1 MNKVKLCDI
10 FDLQMGKTPARN
22 NSSLWNGKNKWISIA
37 DLGNSQKF
45 ISKTKETISDEGVK
59 NSGIKV
65 VPKNTVIMSFKLSIG
80 KTAITTENMYTNE
93 AIMAFIDKK
102 KYPININYIYHL
114 FSNFNWALNT
124 NKAVM
129 GLVLNKAKLSQIKVP
144 IPSIKEQ
151 NYIANVLD
159 KVDKLIILQR
169 NQLKKLDLLVKSRF
183 IELFGDPYINTFGWN
198 KQKLS
203 HHLDVIGGYAFKS
216 KEFKK
221 VGIPVLRIG
230 NINSGRFLPVNM
242 VYWDNDIN
250 LEKYKIYSGDLV
262 ISLTGT
268 VGKND
273 YGNVCIVGNDYPI
286 YYLNQRNAKLI
297 LKDSLNKY
305 YLSELLKF
313 PKIKQ
318 QLTGISRGIRQA
330 NIANRDILNLQVP
343 IPPIEIQQKYSRVLV
358 QINKSKVEIQKSL
371 DKLEILKKSLM
382 QQYFG

>member
-1 MNKVKLCDI
+1 MV
-10 FDLQMGKTPARN
+10 
-22 NSSLWNGKNKWISIA
+22 
-37 DLGNSQKF
+37 
-45 ISKTKETISDEGVK
+45 
-59 NSGIKV
+59 
-65 VPKNTVIMSFKLSIG
+65 
-80 KTAITTENMYTNE
+80 
-93 AIMAFIDKK
+93 
-102 KYPININYIYHL
+102 
-114 FSNFNWALNT
+114 SN
-124 NKAVM
+124 
-129 GLVLNKAKLSQIKVP
+129 
-144 IPSIKEQ
+144 
-151 NYIANVLD
+151 
-159 KVDKLIILQR
+159 
-169 NQLKKLDLLVKSRF
+169 SRF

-358 QINKSKVEIQKSL
+358 QINKSKFRCS
-371 DKLEILKKSLM
+371 
-382 QQYFG
+382 

>member
-183 IELFGDPYINTFGWN
+183 IELFGDPVQNPKNWEIRRYE
-198 KQKLS
+198 
-203 HHLDVIGGYAFKS
+203 D
-216 KEFKK
+216 
-221 VGIPVLRIG
+221 
-230 NINSGRFLPVNM
+230 
-242 VYWDNDIN
+242 
-250 LEKYKIYSGDLV
+250 
-262 ISLTGT
+262 ISLIITDGEHST
-268 VGKND
+268 PKRVSEKGIYLLSARNILNHSLQLDDVDFIDEIEYNRIAKRIVPKEKDLLISCSGSIGRICVVPKNLKFQMVRSVALLRLKHFI
-273 YGNVCIVGNDYPI
+273 NPI
-286 YYLNQRNAKLI
+286 YMEYLFTTKYTKNQIKKLATMSSQAN
-297 LKDSLNKY
+297 L
-305 YLSELLKF
+305 F
-313 PKIKQ
+313 QGKIKK
-318 QLTGISRGIRQA
+318 LTAI
-330 NIANRDILNLQVP
+330 
-343 IPPIEIQQKYSRVLV
+343 IPPIEIQNDFADFVQ

>member
-1 MNKVKLCDI
+1 MNKKSLKNFCSINMGQSPKSTSYNQDGNGLPFYQGNADFGKMHPKTRFYCDSPIKIANKNDILISVRAPIGALNIALNKCCIGRGLAALTPMSNCNMYYLFYALSSSIDKLQC
-10 FDLQMGKTPARN
+10 
-22 NSSLWNGKNKWISIA
+22 
-37 DLGNSQKF
+37 LGTGS
-45 ISKTKETISDEGVK
+45 T
-59 NSGIKV
+59 
-65 VPKNTVIMSFKLSIG
+65 FK
-80 KTAITTENMYTNE
+80 AITKSTLENLQIPYRQNDE
-93 AIMAFIDKK
+93 QIKIA
-102 KYPININYIYHL
+102 NIFLKLDTLIQKRNIQL
-114 FSNFNWALNT
+114 EKLDQ
-124 NKAVM
+124 
-129 GLVLNKAKLSQIKVP
+129 LVL
-144 IPSIKEQ
+144 
-151 NYIANVLD
+151 
-159 KVDKLIILQR
+159 
-169 NQLKKLDLLVKSRF
+169 SRF